1 MEQETSG
8 WPNCNQ
14 VLITNLAAA
23 ESRCAKLE
31 RQLDVTRRLL
41 ASQGSKE
48 TTKAADGQS
57 KVVPEPAQSEK
68 VKRLEQDYHRLTRT
82 QSYNEMKIRQ
92 LEMKLQEEEHQ
103 RKLVQDKTSQL
114 QSDLEANRILLQS
127 VSPHLARRRSKE
139 KPHPVKHLPERSSR
153 TEPHYRLSLRDVPFV
168 AGTSAGCSHS
178 VRANVQSVLSLLKRH
193 QPHLCNRRVLS
204 TEAKNQ
210 ETGSHK
216 RSDASS
222 PASPSAAGEE
232 ELSELLRALQEEMR
246 LMSLEQDELM
256 RQQEASVSEEER
268 RGVQREQE
276 RLLYGFINT
285 CLKSMVVE
293 TFGEETWL
301 KLREEAGV
309 QDSFLTYEVYEDDIT
324 MQLVADACKLLG
336 VEPQVV
342 LRQFGEYFFKFCKS
356 SGYDHMLRTLG
367 GNLCEFTENL
377 DALHSF
383 LSLSYKEM
391 NAPSFRVE
399 RDPDGALLLHYYSDR
414 RGLCQIVPG
423 IIAAVAKDFFDSD
436 VTMEVVD
443 QLEELERT
451 GKKEHVVFLV
461 SEQPRAR
468 ASKGPITETPRSPV
482 ARRDAEVTEMST
494 LFSLHLQAAQ
504 PEKTTVSK
512 GRGNWEVIRGLV
524 QLGKGKL
531 LRDFQPVYPEALNV
545 DLETFC
551 NAFPFHIVFDEQVQ
565 QFRGTHV

>member
-1 MEQETSG
+1 METLSKTHTADAKRERGHCPAAARATVPDSHSSYKEYPVHRPLIHTLVHHTPETRTHHPCRSSSPSTAIPETSSEAILSALRNLQEKIRRLEREKWQAELNLHSIRRDVSHAHLQSDKVTQTPLNDPTDMEQETSG

-216 RSDASS
+216 RSDAPS
-222 PASPSAAGEE
+222 PSSPSAAGEE

-276 RLLYGFINT
+276 RLLVKMEHKGEQISKLYTHVTQMKKFRKEACSRVNSSMPTRGRSAGAVGGKPGE
-285 CLKSMVVE
+285 KS
-293 TFGEETWL
+293 
-301 KLREEAGV
+301 KR
-309 QDSFLTYEVYEDDIT
+309 
-324 MQLVADACKLLG
+324 
-336 VEPQVV
+336 
-342 LRQFGEYFFKFCKS
+342 
-356 SGYDHMLRTLG
+356 
-367 GNLCEFTENL
+367 NLE
-377 DALHSF
+377 
-383 LSLSYKEM
+383 
-391 NAPSFRVE
+391 
-399 RDPDGALLLHYYSDR
+399 
-414 RGLCQIVPG
+414 
-423 IIAAVAKDFFDSD
+423 
-436 VTMEVVD
+436 
-443 QLEELERT
+443 
-451 GKKEHVVFLV
+451 
-461 SEQPRAR
+461 
-468 ASKGPITETPRSPV
+468 
-482 ARRDAEVTEMST
+482 
-494 LFSLHLQAAQ
+494 
-504 PEKTTVSK
+504 
-512 GRGNWEVIRGLV
+512 
-524 QLGKGKL
+524 L
-531 LRDFQPVYPEALNV
+531 LRDMKALRMS
-545 DLETFC
+545 LQT
-551 NAFPFHIVFDEQVQ
+551 
-565 QFRGTHV
+565 